1 MSFLREETNK
11 LLVLIQQ
18 GDINSRNQLFQRTY
32 NHLIVVAR
40 KYLNNKNNAEDVV
53 SSAYLRAFEYIASF
67 DPNQDGYNWLCK
79 IVQNL
84 CYDFNKKEEKWVSID
99 KMVNVA
105 ASEDIAERVEQKDI
119 ISEYLAGYTAL
130 EREFIRLRF
139 YENLSFADIADAT
152 GTKKS
157 YVHKRVSKI
166 IKEVLKK
173 VEKIKKNFS

>member
-1 MSFLREETNK
+1 MSFLRNQTNQ
-11 LLVLIQQ
+11 LLSQIQQ
-18 GDINSRNQLFQRTY
+18 GDRDSRNQLFQSTY
-32 NHLIVVAR
+32 NHLVVVAK

-53 SSAYLRAFEYIASF
+53 SSSYLRAFEYIASF

-84 CYDFNKKEEKWVSID
+84 CYDFNKKEEKWISID
-99 KMVNVA
+99 KISNVA
-105 ASEDIAERVEQKDI
+105 AGEDIAERLEQKDT
-119 ISEYLAGYTAL
+119 ISEYLAGYTRL
-130 EREFIRLRF
+130 EQEFIRLRF
-139 YENLSFADIADAT
+139 YENLSFADIATAT

-173 VEKIKKNFS
+173 AERK